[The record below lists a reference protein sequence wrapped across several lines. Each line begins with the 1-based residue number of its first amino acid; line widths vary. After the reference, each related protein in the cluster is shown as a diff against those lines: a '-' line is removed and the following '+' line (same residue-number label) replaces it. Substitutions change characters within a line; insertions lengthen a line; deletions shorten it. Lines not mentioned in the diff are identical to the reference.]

1 MNDQPP
7 NMRIRRPLWPAAV
20 VVALLVG
27 LVVWI
32 LTRSGP
38 LQGETL
44 FDAGPVRIE
53 TSPFLV
59 HHDFVLTNVSGA
71 TVNIDGARAT
81 CGCTEFVPPD
91 STVEPGESI
100 VIPVSLKLEMS
111 GRKKGGVVLML
122 SGGNQVNLVMAA
134 TVERAYPLSISPN
147 PMDLTGRIVIPYMDL
162 EWPHDGTPPVPRVEA
177 TEGLLVEVGR
187 WKLKATANSSNGRP
201 AIWTSKMRITP
212 PDSIGPG
219 SMTIQIGNLEPI
231 TAEVI
236 WTKPVPSETPAALGP
251 ADPVAS
257 PSATADTAP
266 VEVPAG

>member
-7 NMRIRRPLWPAAV
+7 NIRIRRPLWPAAV
-20 VVALLVG
+20 VVVLLVG

-38 LQGETL
+38 LQGQTL
-44 FDAGPVRIE
+44 FDAGSVRIE

-59 HHDFVLTNVSGA
+59 HHDFVLTNVSDA

-91 STVEPGESI
+91 STIEPGESI

-122 SGGNQVNLVMAA
+122 NGGSQINLVMAA
-134 TVERAYPLSISPN
+134 TVERAFPLSISPN
-147 PMDLTGRIVIPYMDL
+147 PMDLTARIVIPYMDL
-162 EWPHDGTPPVPRVEA
+162 EWPHDGPPPVSQIEA
-177 TEGLLVEVGR
+177 TEGLVVEAGR

-201 AIWTSKMRITP
+201 AIWTSKMRVTP
-212 PDSIGPG
+212 PRSIGPG
-219 SMTIQIGNLEPI
+219 SITVQVGNLEP
-231 TAEVI
+231 TTVEVI
-236 WTKPVPSETPAALGP
+236 WTKPAPSETPAVSGLV
-251 ADPVAS
+251 DPGAS
-257 PSATADTAP
+257 PLTTADTAP
-266 VEVPAG
+266 AEAPVG